1 MTKNEYLAEL
11 EAILRRKNI
20 SEADIKDALSYYAGV
35 FDDSGEPSDSP
46 AKAAET
52 IISEAGDINVKVPRH
67 TIRDGLVMLNMR
79 ARRSVKVL
87 LLTIL
92 FYIIPL
98 VSVVAYVLT
107 LGYQLA
113 RLLLSMV
120 ELTPAVISSFLL
132 ISLGWLFLFLLL
144 LMLYFRHVPYFIAFI
159 TKKR

>member
-20 SEADIKDALSYYAGV
+20 NEADIKDALSYYAGV

-52 IISEAGDINVKVPRH
+52 IISETSDINVKVPRH
-67 TIRDGLVMLNMR
+67 NIRDGLVMLNMR

-87 LLTIL
+87 LFTIL

-98 VSVVAYVLT
+98 ISVVVYVLT
-107 LGYQLA
+107 LGYKLA